1 MKRRR
6 FKGRV
11 AVALLTMLG
20 FGASCSTARHAKS
33 RVDEPKPSDA
43 DSTTTVTDTVD
54 IVPEI
59 RLMYGPPVYFEDSDG
74 GLVRPGAAREIDIQE
89 QDDAQPS
96 GESETKTVA
105 PAGNTDESAGQ
116 SDGDSRATE

>member
-74 GLVRPGAAREIDIQE
+74 GFVRPGAAREIDIQE

-96 GESETKTVA
+96 GESGTKTVA

-116 SDGDSRATE
+116 ADGDSRATE